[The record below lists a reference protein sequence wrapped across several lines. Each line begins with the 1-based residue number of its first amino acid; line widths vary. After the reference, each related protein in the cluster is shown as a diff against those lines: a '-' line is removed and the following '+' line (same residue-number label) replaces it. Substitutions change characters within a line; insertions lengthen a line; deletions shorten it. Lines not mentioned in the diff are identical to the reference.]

1 MNNDTNSI
9 KKDKL
14 YVTVRSRRGLTFE
27 GELTAVSS
35 YNQMGRFDILPE
47 HTNFVSMISKRLILH
62 KADGKKE
69 ELNVE
74 KGVIMVEQNRVQV
87 FIGVG
92 DI

>member
-1 MNNDTNSI
+1 MNKIN
-9 KKDKL
+9 KGKL

-27 GELTAVSS
+27 GELAAVSS
-35 YNQMGRFDILPE
+35 YNQMGMFDVLPE
-47 HTNFVSMISKRLILH
+47 HINFVSMISKRLILH

-69 ELNVE
+69 EIHVE

-92 DI
+92 NI